1 MALKP
6 TFKEVKIAKSA
17 FGFYEGHL
25 QEIALL
31 SKVIV
36 VVLVIWTLMW
46 SANVA

>member
-6 TFKEVKIAKSA
+6 TFKEVKIAKSS

-31 SKVIV
+31 SKKIE

-46 SANVA
+46 PANVA